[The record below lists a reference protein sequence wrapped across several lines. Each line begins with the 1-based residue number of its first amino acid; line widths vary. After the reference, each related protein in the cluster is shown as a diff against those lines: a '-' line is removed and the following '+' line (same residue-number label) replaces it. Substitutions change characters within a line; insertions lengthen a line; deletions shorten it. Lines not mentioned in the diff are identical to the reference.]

1 MTPPVISSDVV
12 QIILS
17 HLPVRNIYALRRV
30 NREWYSVFEHAL
42 MLHLLEWQSQ
52 IIVKPGA
59 NATPAD
65 SIALTCVAYDPPSGV
80 FTFKP
85 TIKSQ
90 SISCVP
96 KYLRQLKILFQEWD
110 QELESLTQKIRR
122 NEPGRSAESVE
133 PGSEIAQH
141 LSNYALALLVERYVD
156 SSMKE
161 YQIYEK
167 PGEETITYLGDEDM
181 ILKCY
186 TRPVEAKLLSVNPEK
201 TVALEIEY
209 MKVRSSWI
217 VSGTS
222 NQNAAIPRFQIY
234 PERYI
239 LLSELTAEA
248 GISDY
253 NHYASAVLQWVT
265 SDHSKLD
272 QETTDLLQR
281 LKDTKGDFTKSEKLA
296 KELEARGITRRCMWQ
311 HGFSRRFISGLD
323 NSMTFE
329 QVLERI
335 VNSEKQLEN
344 RDTNQK
350 PMVTAKPP
358 ARFFDWKF
366 GKSS

>member
-1 MTPPVISSDVV
+1 MAPPVLSSDVV

-17 HLPVRNIYALRRV
+17 HLPVRYIYAFRRV

-42 MLHLLEWQSQ
+42 MRHLLEWESQ
-52 IIVKPGA
+52 IIVKPGEK
-59 NATPAD
+59 ATQAD
-65 SIALTCVAYDPPSGV
+65 SIALKCVAYDPPSGI

-90 SISCVP
+90 PISCAP
-96 KYLRQLKILFQEWD
+96 KYLKQLKILFKEWD
-110 QELESLTQKIRR
+110 QEIESISQRIRR
-122 NEPGRSAESVE
+122 NEPWRSAESVE
-133 PGSEIAQH
+133 PDSEMAQH
-141 LSNYALALLVERYVD
+141 LRDHARALLVGRYVD

-167 PGEETITYLGDEDM
+167 PEEETVTYLGDEDM

-186 TRPVEAKLLSVNPEK
+186 TRPVEAMLLRQSPEK

-209 MKVRSSWI
+209 IKVRSSWI

-222 NQNAAIPRFQIY
+222 NQNAAIPRYQIY
-234 PERYI
+234 PERYT
-239 LLSELTAEA
+239 LLNELTAEA

-253 NHYASAVLQWVT
+253 NHYSSTVLQWIT
-265 SDHSKLD
+265 SNHSKLD
-272 QETTDLLQR
+272 QETLQR
-281 LKDTKGDFTKSEKLA
+281 LKDTNGDFTTCEKLA

-323 NSMTFE
+323 TSMTFE

-344 RDTNQK
+344 RDTNQT
-350 PMVTAKPP
+350 PVVTIKPP
-358 ARFFDWKF
+358 AKFFDWKF